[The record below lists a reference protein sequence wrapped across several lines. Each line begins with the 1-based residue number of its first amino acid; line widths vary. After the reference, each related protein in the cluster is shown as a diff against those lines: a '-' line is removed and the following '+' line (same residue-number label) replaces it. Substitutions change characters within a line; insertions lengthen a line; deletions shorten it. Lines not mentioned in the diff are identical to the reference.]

1 MFFKKLKMKG
11 KWIMKKKFLI
21 VLMVAAFFL
30 AACEDLKVKVLK
42 EETYTVENVK
52 FKGASFLED
61 RKIIIDTDKESLVT
75 RTSSNRF
82 IKTSEPNTT
91 VHIQWI
97 KDPGAIPEE
106 FMEST
111 IYVSESD
118 IKKISRAYTD
128 EFEQTM
134 PFEDDKE

>member
-1 MFFKKLKMKG
+1 
-11 KWIMKKKFLI
+11 MKKNFLI
-21 VLMVAAFFL
+21 VLMVASFFL
-30 AACEDLKVKVLK
+30 AACEDLEVKVLK

-52 FKGASFLED
+52 FRGMGFLED
-61 RKIIIDTDKESLVT
+61 SKVIIDTDKESIVT
-75 RTSSNRF
+75 RTSRNRF

-97 KDPGAIPEE
+97 KDPGSIPEE

-128 EFEQTM
+128 KFEQTM